1 MTDPIRPPV
10 TGITPE
16 AATALGIPLTD
27 PRVIVSDE
35 TDDEIIDA
43 EIVDFDDGV
52 SEFINPFPTLSA
64 LGQEGG
70 PLSDGD
76 TIDAAAGDMSGPG
89 EDIPPTSP
97 GPRQRSLSNLHS
109 GPNWE
114 RTGKPR
120 EASTRPPS
128 LDEWTTFFGKVV
140 LRVTCDWYL
149 SYAFRGIDEDVLS
162 DRDLERLAL
171 SDDER
176 QMIAVPLAEFSNKSK
191 FMKKHGRA
199 IVSAGDSFN
208 ALVVLGAWMSRVNRI
223 ANKHRPKVQRGKVI
237 PNSPNGRGPQNGSSG
252 SGPETSVFEGSTGG
266 RIPNGYPVYGNGAG

>member
-1 MTDPIRPPV
+1 M
-10 TGITPE
+10 
-16 AATALGIPLTD
+16 D
-27 PRVIVSDE
+27 PRIVIDSD
-35 TDDEIIDA
+35 DDVIDA
-43 EIVDFDDGV
+43 EIVDDEFGEGI
-52 SEFINPFPTLSA
+52 SELSDPFPTLSS
-64 LGQEGG
+64 LGREGS

-76 TIDAAAGDMSGPG
+76 TIDAVVGNLRGPG
-89 EDIPPTSP
+89 EDSPHASP

-114 RTGKPR
+114 RGGKPR

-140 LRVTCDWYL
+140 LRITCDWYL
-149 SYAFRGIDEDVLS
+149 SYAFKGIDEDVLT

-171 SDDER
+171 TDDER

-223 ANKHRPKVQRGKVI
+223 ASKHRPKVQRGRVI
-237 PNSPNGRGPQNGSSG
+237 PNPTNGNGSQNGSSG
-252 SGPETSVFEGSTGG
+252 QGAQASAFEGSTGG